1 MLFMEFVLH
10 KFHNNYNIIFNEYY
24 YWLGNTIKFICFYI
38 IKDTVYFTSLSK
50 QTKNKVNEIIYKS
63 WYLVKLINADNT
75 PISKHHG
82 SCFQATLT
90 CQRQ

>member
-1 MLFMEFVLH
+1 MV
-10 KFHNNYNIIFNEYY
+10 
-24 YWLGNTIKFICFYI
+24 
-38 IKDTVYFTSLSK
+38 
-50 QTKNKVNEIIYKS
+50 TKIIYKS
-63 WYLVKLINADNT
+63 WYLVKLINTDNT